1 MHHNVSK
8 LNFII
13 ISLQVFSMFYY
24 RPFVEAS
31 FMALLRVFKM
41 ALKINNSMEKV
52 AGWKALTFQ
61 HKNHDHFNYF
71 KTRLCDRVLHRTYC
85 EG

>member
-1 MHHNVSK
+1 
-8 LNFII
+8 
-13 ISLQVFSMFYY
+13 
-24 RPFVEAS
+24 
-31 FMALLRVFKM
+31 MALLRVFKM